1 MPLNKVQNNGINRVS
16 GTKTSAQESIDS
28 IGLKN
33 GAKGKVVSSDP
44 AVSAQISSAGAETA
58 KAVQKAFDIA
68 KGAPDVR
75 EDKIADLRRRI
86 QSGEY
91 QADSEGILL
100 GMMNEAS
107 KDELALEMQRQQL

>member
-1 MPLNKVQNNGINRVS
+1 MALNKVQNNGMNRLS
-16 GTKTSAQESIDS
+16 GAKSSAQEALDA
-28 IGLKN
+28 IGLRN
-33 GAKGKVVSSDP
+33 GAKAKGVSSEP
-44 AVSAQISSAGAETA
+44 AVSSQISSAGAETA

-68 KGAPDVR
+68 KGTPDVR